1 MIPCVLQLLVSLR
14 VGGAERLAL
23 SIMEQGK
30 GRVRG
35 LAAGLFHPAGDLVPL
50 AREAGLACAA
60 IQAEGLSRLTAVRR
74 LRALLREH
82 KADVVHAQAAY
93 LLPYALPACLLA
105 RVPLIYTEH
114 ATRSLETMPKLRL
127 AVRLAAPFLRAITC
141 VSEEVRGFLVNNVG
155 LAPEKVRVIPNGV
168 DTARFTPEGPASPLP
183 WPEKDGVRPVVF
195 GNVARLCEAKDH
207 ETLLRAFA
215 IVQKENPEAR
225 LLLVGEGE
233 KRRDLENLAASLEI
247 TDVTHLAGSC
257 SDVPAILRGLDV
269 FVLSSQ
275 REGMPM
281 AVLEAM
287 ACAVPVISANV
298 GDIARLNGPAE
309 NLLLVPPRDAPALAK
324 AMLTLLQNPTMRRR
338 LAENGLNRVRA
349 DYDGRNMADRYL
361 HLYLPKGETS

>member
-60 IQAEGLSRLTAVRR
+60 IQAEGLSRLTAMRR

-168 DTARFTPEGPASPLP
+168 DTARFTPEGPAAPLP
-183 WPEKDGVRPVVF
+183 WLEKDGVRPVVF

-215 IVQKENPEAR
+215 IVRKEHPEAR

-233 KRRDLENLAASLEI
+233 KRRDTESLAASLGI
-247 TDVTHLAGSC
+247 TDVAHLAGSR
-257 SDVPAILRGLDV
+257 SDVPAMLRGMDV
-269 FVLSSQ
+269 FVLSSR

-287 ACAVPVISANV
+287 ASAVPVISTDV
-298 GDIARLNGPAE
+298 GGIARLNGPE
-309 NLLLVPPRDAPALAK
+309 ETLLLTPPRDAAALAR
-324 AMLTLLQNPTMRRR
+324 AMLALLRDPEKRRR
-338 LAENGLNRVRA
+338 LAENGRNRVRA
-349 DYDGRNMADRYL
+349 AYDGWNMAENYL
-361 HLYLPKGETS
+361 RLYLPKGEPS